1 MLQNARFI
9 SQNELL
15 SFTQQDMPYFRRN
28 TCLEI
33 MSVQAV
39 EIVDLVGMDVD
50 VDRVEMDEVD
60 ADADMHTD
68 DGLVGAAVPAAEA
81 KAPAEAAAEAAGLA
95 AAAAAGA
102 AAAVAAAAGTAA
114 VAAQMAQL
122 QEQRQRRATRVAQLA
137 AEMAQLA
144 AEMAQLQAEQ
154 DAGDELM
161 TELGAHEN

>member
-39 EIVDLVGMDVD
+39 EIVDLVGMD